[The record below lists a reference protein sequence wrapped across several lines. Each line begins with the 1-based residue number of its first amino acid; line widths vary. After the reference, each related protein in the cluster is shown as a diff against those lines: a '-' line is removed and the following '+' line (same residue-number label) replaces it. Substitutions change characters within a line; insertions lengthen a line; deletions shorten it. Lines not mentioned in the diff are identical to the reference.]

1 MTLSDEINEKLE
13 SFTRDNDITTI
24 NNIEEKIQSLLDIE
38 LFDLEVRVA
47 NMEDGNKKL
56 DIDKTNFKLIYDS
69 VDDKSFFEDN
79 KNQNFSSY
87 GGQSF
92 LDKGGNVVH
101 YQFFANTY
109 GYNSDKVFGLIYT
122 FMCIGIISLISYL
135 TLKFKLIYDKKHTF
149 S

>member
-1 MTLSDEINEKLE
+1 
-13 SFTRDNDITTI
+13 
-24 NNIEEKIQSLLDIE
+24 
-38 LFDLEVRVA
+38 
-47 NMEDGNKKL
+47 MEDGNKKL

-101 YQFFANTY
+101 YQFFC
-109 GYNSDKVFGLIYT
+109 K
-122 FMCIGIISLISYL
+122 YL
-135 TLKFKLIYDKKHTF
+135 WI
-149 S
+149 